1 MQEKG
6 NFDKWLNLVKKVRS
20 ESKIARI
27 MMAASFASVLV
38 KPTNSLPFFVH
49 TWGGTE
55 TGKTVGL
62 MFATSVWA
70 NPQMGAY
77 IHTFNSTQV
86 GQEVSATFVNSLPL
100 VLDELQIIGDRK
112 DFDKLI
118 YTLSEGIGRTR
129 GAKTGGLQKV
139 GTWQNCIITSGEQPI
154 TNGSSMSGAINR
166 IIEIDCKSEKIFK
179 DPVHIVDIVKKN
191 YGFAGR
197 IFIEHLQ
204 DPTNMQIAIALQK
217 KLYKELSNGETTEKQ
232 AMAASVILAADR
244 LTEALFFKDDI
255 ILSVN
260 DISDYL
266 AKKSQVSAHERA
278 YEFLFDYVAMNH
290 NKFVPSEFNEIYG
303 CTDAQYIYII
313 KTHFDKIMRDEGYNS
328 AAFLS
333 WAKEKGLLE
342 HKPGRNTM
350 NKKIMGEVTNC
361 VCVKKPAQNKNIEIE
376 QTETGDLPFD

>member
-1 MQEKG
+1 
-6 NFDKWLNLVKKVRS
+6 
-20 ESKIARI
+20 
-27 MMAASFASVLV
+27 
-38 KPTNSLPFFVH
+38 
-49 TWGGTE
+49 
-55 TGKTVGL
+55 
-62 MFATSVWA
+62 
-70 NPQMGAY
+70 MGAY

-129 GAKTGGLQKV
+129 GAKTGGLQKI
-139 GTWQNCIITSGEQPI
+139 GTWQNCILTSGEQPI

-166 IIEIDCKSEKIFK
+166 IIEIDCKSERLFN
-179 DPVHIVDIVKKN
+179 DPVHVVDVVKKN
-191 YGFAGR
+191 YGFAGKM
-197 IFIEHLQ
+197 FVEYLQ
-204 DPTNMQIAIALQK
+204 DSENLQSAIDMQK

-244 LTEALFFKDDI
+244 LTEGLFFRDGVV
-255 ILSVN
+255 LSIN

-278 YEFLFDYVAMNH
+278 YEFIFDYVAMNH
-290 NKFVPSEFNEIYG
+290 NKFISSDFGEIYG
-303 CTDAQYIYII
+303 SINNTHIYII
-313 KTHFDKIMRDEGYNS
+313 KSHFDKIMRDEGYNA

-342 HKPGRNTM
+342 HKQGRTTAYRRINGTQA
-350 NKKIMGEVTNC
+350 NC
-361 VCVKKPAQNKNIEIE
+361 VCIEKPKDNTIEEIDAGNIE
-376 QTETGDLPFD
+376 DLPFD